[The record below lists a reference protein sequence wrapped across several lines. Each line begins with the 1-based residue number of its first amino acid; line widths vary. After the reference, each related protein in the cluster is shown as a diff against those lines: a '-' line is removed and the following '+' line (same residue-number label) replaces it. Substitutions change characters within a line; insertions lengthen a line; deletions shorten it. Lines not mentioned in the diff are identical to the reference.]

1 MKKWIILGGISLL
14 LIAGLSYYFSTQFK
28 VANAW
33 DGEGEAI
40 VMANKVWSIQFTEK
54 VAKESLHSDSIYVL
68 DDQGKKFKTKLSL
81 SDDQKTI
88 YVDPPGGG
96 YPHDAR
102 FYTLNFTKGLESS
115 AGRSLGGVKSWKFV
129 VKESLPVIGSK
140 EKLNGYFKNIL
151 KQEKTSGGWWFK
163 GGAEESS
170 KSDGKSAADTANGGA
185 GYSETNNQVQGVDEA
200 DLVKTDGK
208 HIFQAEEN
216 EVRIIHAAPEEEM
229 KLLSK
234 ISYNREF
241 MPYQLFL
248 HEGKLVVIGHQYH
261 NIPQPYEQV
270 VKDAKIAPIM
280 HSAKAIIYDVKNPA
294 KPVQVREVELEGG
307 YVSARKVEGIVYLV
321 TRHHPE
327 YWLLRENEA
336 IDIRP
341 KYSDTASKPSEQI
354 VSYDEINYFPESKEP
369 NYTMIAA
376 IDLNHHGKKA
386 AVTTYLGSGEQLY
399 MSKEN
404 LYLAIA
410 NWAERP
416 RGDWNRLTAPD
427 TTIHKFS
434 IKGMDV
440 EFQGS
445 ALVQGT
451 VLNQFSMDEHDGY
464 FRIVTTK
471 GYAWDDNSPSSNA
484 LYILDKNLK
493 PAGKLES
500 LARGERIYSAR
511 FMGDRIYMV
520 TFKETDPLFVIEA
533 SNPAKPKVLGEL
545 KIPGFSNYLH
555 PYDENHII
563 GFGHD
568 TKFVA
573 AKEAGAQPIIL
584 TDGVKISLFDVSDM
598 SNPKEKFTKIIGG
611 RGTHSPLNHDH
622 KALLF
627 NKDKGLFAF
636 PISVYQN
643 NKANE
648 YDQIFE
654 YQGAYV
660 YSIDPEK
667 GFTLQSKITHMD
679 SEKPSIYE
687 EYNTEIKRLLYIGDT
702 LFAVSPEKITS
713 HDLKSYRQIGALG
726 LR

>member
-1 MKKWIILGGISLL
+1 MKKWIIFGGISLL
-14 LIAGLSYYFSTQFK
+14 FIAGLSYYFSTQFK

-68 DDQGKKFKTKLSL
+68 DDLGKKIKTKLSL

-88 YVDPPGGG
+88 YIDPPGDG
-96 YPHDAR
+96 YPLDAR
-102 FYTLNFTKGLESS
+102 FYTLNFNKDLQSS
-115 AGRSLGGVKSWKFV
+115 AGRSLGGIKSWKFV
-129 VKESLPVIGSK
+129 VKQKLPVIGSK

-151 KQEKTSGGWWFK
+151 KQEKTSGGWWFSRDTM
-163 GGAEESS
+163 ESS
-170 KSDGKSAADTANGGA
+170 MSDAKSSADTANQA
-185 GYSETNNQVQGVDEA
+185 AHSETNNQVQGVDEA

-216 EVRIIHAAPEEEM
+216 EVRIIQAAPEEDM
-229 KLLSK
+229 KLLSR
-234 ISYNREF
+234 ISYNGKF

-248 HEGKLVVIGHQYH
+248 HEEKLVAIGHSYH
-261 NIPQPYEQV
+261 TNAKPYEQV
-270 VKDAKIAPIM
+270 AKDSKIAPM
-280 HSAKAIIYDVKNPA
+280 MQSAKAIIYDVKNPA

-321 TRHHPE
+321 TRHHPD

-341 KYSDTASKPSEQI
+341 KYSDTATKPAEQI

-376 IDLNHHGKKA
+376 IDLNHNGKKA
-386 AVTTYLGSGEQLY
+386 AVTTYLGSGEQMY

-410 NWAERP
+410 NWAEHP
-416 RGDWNRLTAPD
+416 RGDWSQMTAPD

-434 IKGMDV
+434 VKGMDV

-464 FRIVTTK
+464 FRVVTTK
-471 GYAWDDNSPSSNA
+471 GYAWDESRPSSNA

-555 PYDENHII
+555 PYDENHLI

-568 TKFVA
+568 TKIVT

-584 TDGVKISLFDVSDM
+584 TDGVKISMFDVSDM
-598 SNPKEKFTKIIGG
+598 SNPKEKFTEVIGG
-611 RGTHSPLNHDH
+611 RGTHSLLNHDH

-643 NKANE
+643 SKANE

-654 YQGAYV
+654 SQGAYV
-660 YSIDPEK
+660 YNIDPEK

-702 LFAVSPEKITS
+702 LFALSPEKITS
-713 HDLKSYRQIGALG
+713 HDLKSYRNIGTLG

>member
-1 MKKWIILGGISLL
+1 MKKWFILGGVSLL

-28 VANAW
+28 VVNAW
-33 DGEGEAI
+33 EGEGEAI

-54 VAKESLHSDSIYVL
+54 VAKESIHSDSIYVL
-68 DDQGKKFKTKLSL
+68 DDQGKKIKTKLSL

-88 YVDPPGGG
+88 YIDPPGDG
-96 YPHDAR
+96 YPHDAK
-102 FYTLNFTKGLESS
+102 FYTLNFNKGLESS
-115 AGRSLGGVKSWKFV
+115 AGRNLGGVKSWRFV

-140 EKLNGYFKNIL
+140 EKLNGYFKKIL
-151 KQEKTSGGWWFK
+151 KQEKTSGGWWFSLDTK
-163 GGAEESS
+163 ESAMDGAKSS
-170 KSDGKSAADTANGGA
+170 AGLANQA
-185 GYSETNNQVQGVDEA
+185 GHSETNNQVQGVDEA

-208 HIFQAEEN
+208 NIFQAEEN
-216 EVRIIHAAPEEEM
+216 EVRIIMAAPEEDM
-229 KLLSK
+229 TLLSK

-241 MPYQLFL
+241 MPSQLFL
-248 HEGKLVVIGHQYH
+248 HEETLVVIGHQYH
-261 NIPQPYEQV
+261 TFAKPYEQV
-270 VKDAKIAPIM
+270 VKDAKIAPM
-280 HSAKAIIYDVKNPA
+280 MQSAKAIIYDVKNPA
-294 KPVQVREVELEGG
+294 KPVQLRVVELEGS

-321 TRHHPE
+321 TMHHPH

-341 KYSDTASKPSEQI
+341 RYSDSVTKPVENI
-354 VSYDEINYFPESKEP
+354 VSYDEINYIPESKEP

-410 NWAERP
+410 NWAEHP
-416 RGDWNRLTAPD
+416 QGDWTRMTAPD

-434 IKGMDV
+434 VKGMDV

-464 FRIVTTK
+464 FRVVTTK
-471 GYAWDDNSPSSNA
+471 GYAWDENSPSSNA
-484 LYILDKNLK
+484 LYILDENLK

-555 PYDENHII
+555 PYDENHLI
-563 GFGHD
+563 GFGQD
-568 TKFVA
+568 TKIVA
-573 AKEAGAQPIIL
+573 AKEAGAQPRIL

-598 SNPKEKFTKIIGG
+598 SNPKEKFTEIIGG

-660 YSIDPEK
+660 YRIDPEK

-687 EYNTEIKRLLYIGDT
+687 GYETEIKRLLYIGDT
-702 LFAVSPEKITS
+702 LFALSSGKITS
-713 HDLKSYRQIGALG
+713 YDLKSYRMIGSVG